1 MPQLPNGYPVESRW
15 RIRLPIA
22 DWASNYE
29 RKWFSAD
36 LIAGLTLAAYAIPV
50 SLAYATLAGL
60 PPQHGI
66 YCYLFGGLAYAV
78 FGTSK
83 QVAIGPTSAIAML
96 VGASVGAIADHD
108 PQRWIQVA
116 SLTACV
122 VAIVSALAWL
132 LRLSALISFISET
145 ILLGFKA
152 GAALSIAMTQL
163 PALFGLKGGGEHF
176 FQRLWHLF
184 EQLPQTNPA
193 VLTFGLMALAILV
206 AGQKYMPGRPI
217 ALVVVVLSILV
228 MAITSLEE
236 YGLVTVGQL
245 PQGLP
250 AFRRPPLSVRDV
262 DQVIPLAWACF
273 LLSYIES
280 ISAARTLAAR
290 HNVEVN
296 PRQELLA
303 LGVANLAA
311 GFGQGMPIAG
321 GLSQSAVNDK
331 AGARTPLALIVA
343 SITLAICLQFL
354 TGLLAPLPTVVL
366 AAVVLFAVAGLIDI
380 KALRQL
386 YRVSKYEFQI
396 SIVALIAV
404 LVLGILKGVLLAAIA
419 SIVMLLNQVAHPH
432 IAVLGRIP
440 GTNRFSDAGR
450 HHKNEL
456 FPGILIVRVDA
467 PILYFNVEH
476 VRKAIWDRV
485 LASSSLRLV
494 ICDLA
499 TSPFVD
505 VAGTLMLSALQQD
518 LMKRGIQLRLVD
530 AHAGVRT
537 LLRAEGLEQKVGD
550 FSRKLSIDQV
560 IVEFERAHQDPQ
572 QSSQQTE
579 SP

>member
-1 MPQLPNGYPVESRW
+1 MPQLPHDYALESRW
-15 RIRLPIA
+15 RVRLPIA
-22 DWASNYE
+22 DWIRNYQ
-29 RKWFSAD
+29 RDWLNAD

-50 SLAYATLAGL
+50 SLAYARLAGL

-78 FGTSK
+78 FGTSR

-96 VGASVGAIADHD
+96 VGASIGSLVDHD
-108 PQRWIQVA
+108 SARWIQVA

-122 VAIVSALAWL
+122 VAVVSVLAWL

-163 PALFGLKGGGEHF
+163 PALFGVKGGGDHF
-176 FQRLWHLF
+176 FQRLGHLV
-184 EQLPQTNPA
+184 EQLPQTNPT
-193 VLTFGLMALAILV
+193 VLTFGLIALAFLL
-206 AGQKYMPGRPI
+206 AGEKYLPGRPI
-217 ALVVVVLSILV
+217 ALAVVVLSIIV
-228 MAITSLEE
+228 MACTSLGQ
-236 YGLVTVGQL
+236 YGLTTVGEL

-250 AFRRPPLSVRDV
+250 AFRLPTITVREV
-262 DQVIPLAWACF
+262 DDVIPLACACF

-303 LGVANLAA
+303 LGVANLAV
-311 GFGQGMPIAG
+311 GLGQGMPIAG

-343 SITLAICLQFL
+343 SFTLAICLQFL
-354 TGLLAPLPTVVL
+354 TRLLAPLPTVVL

-386 YRVSKYEFQI
+386 YRVSRYEFQI
-396 SIVALIAV
+396 SVVALFAV

-432 IAVLGRIP
+432 VAVLGRIR

-450 HHKNEL
+450 HPSNEL

-476 VRKAIWDRV
+476 VRRMIWDRV

-499 TSPFVD
+499 TSPYVD
-505 VAGTLMLSALQQD
+505 VAGTLMISVLQEDLSN
-518 LMKRGIQLRLVD
+518 RGIHLRLVD
-530 AHAGVRT
+530 AHGGVRE
-537 LLRAEGLEQKVGD
+537 LLRAEGLEPRVGD

-560 IVEFERAHQDPQ
+560 IQEFERTNDDQ
-572 QSSQQTE
+572 QNQRQPET
-579 SP
+579 P